1 MKWSGVITDLIHQNL
16 NLHINL
22 DDDVKQSPSP
32 ILDLPIEIW
41 EMILDF
47 VSIRDVISFKFLSQ
61 RFYRLSFLKKQL
73 NYLIEKSCKIFDVN
87 EYHSMFS
94 YFFMIY

>member
-16 NLHINL
+16 KLLINL
-22 DDDVKQSPSP
+22 DDDVKESP

>member
-22 DDDVKQSPSP
+22 DDDVKQSP

-41 EMILDF
+41 QMILEF
-47 VSIRDVISFKFLSQ
+47 VSMREVISFKFLS
-61 RFYRLSFLKKQL
+61 K
-73 NYLIEKSCKIFDVN
+73 
-87 EYHSMFS
+87 
-94 YFFMIY
+94 

>member
-22 DDDVKQSPSP
+22 DDDVKQSP

-41 EMILDF
+41 QMILEF
-47 VSIRDVISFKFLSQ
+47 VSTRDIISFKFLSK
-61 RFYRLSFLKKQL
+61 RFYRK
-73 NYLIEKSCKIFDVN
+73 
-87 EYHSMFS
+87 
-94 YFFMIY
+94 FM

>member
-1 MKWSGVITDLIHQNL
+1 MKWSGVIIDLIHQNL

-22 DDDVKQSPSP
+22 DDDDVKQSP
-32 ILDLPIEIW
+32 IVDLPIEIW

-47 VSIRDVISFKFLSQ
+47 VSIRDIISFKFLSK